1 MSTEIKKV
9 AKRVQ
14 IAHRKIFD
22 EGKTIYEYDYE
33 ITEPNGKTYKK
44 TIKRK
49 VTSTKVPRFIEAE
62 NRESVLEVIKKYI
75 SEKEIVFDD
84 LRKRTKIQEVL
95 KPIRDYIID
104 EIYVRV
110 NLPVLKNLILTEI
123 LKEN

>member
-49 VTSTKVPRFIEAE
+49 VTSTKVPRFIEDE